1 MVYQITKFTM
11 EASLFLIQGLP
22 NVTRA
27 VFHKKNLLQRTEG
40 HDKELRALLK
50 ENYPFPHKE
59 QTE

>member
-27 VFHKKNLLQRTEG
+27 VFHKKI
-40 HDKELRALLK
+40 
-50 ENYPFPHKE
+50 FCKE
-59 QTE
+59 QKATIKS